1 MIKELPPFR
10 RQLPDQDL
18 KVSSLSKWISESVV
32 GVTLKYGPRSRFLIN
47 THKVNAVV
55 YHQDIIDKNELLND
69 WVAGLMQNLA
79 QFHAQYNQIAK
90 DQISKTLVLFASEKD
105 HVFSD
110 EAYEHYTAG
119 LWLMHGLTGKAVKLT
134 LNYEKDD
141 ITTEMLMVLIRRAII

>member
-79 QFHAQYNQIAK
+79 
-90 DQISKTLVLFASEKD
+90 
-105 HVFSD
+105 
-110 EAYEHYTAG
+110 
-119 LWLMHGLTGKAVKLT
+119 
-134 LNYEKDD
+134 
-141 ITTEMLMVLIRRAII
+141 